1 MTIVKGYGFM
11 IQETLKQQS
20 KLGILTAMYEKFQSA
35 GDTGNAGK
43 MKQLIMKVNDE
54 EFIIAFCGHFSAG
67 KSSMINFLLGD
78 QVLPSSPIPTSANT
92 VKVQKG
98 EDYAKVFYHQ
108 QPPVLFP
115 APYDFKEVKKF
126 AKDGDSVSAITISSN
141 HFSLP
146 DSCAIMDTPG
156 IDSTDDAHRVSTESA
171 LHLAD
176 VVFYVMDYNHVQSEV
191 NFLFTKE
198 LLEAEKPTYLIINMI
213 DKHDEAELS
222 FQDFKLSVSEA
233 FANWNVY
240 PDGIFYTSVRD
251 LNNSE
256 NEIEV
261 VRQFIYEMAG
271 KGQNDGKD
279 AIMQSAKALVE
290 RHLIWLKDQYEE
302 AHADDFEV
310 LSELPHEE
318 RIHLTNQVDS
328 LIKEKNSLTGRIEDI
343 KVQYA
348 EALETILK
356 SAYIMPAATRDLG
369 KSFLESAQPDFKM
382 GLLFAKKKTEAER
395 GERIKAFLT
404 DLQEKVK
411 TQLEWHLK
419 ELAAKTLNKAEIHD
433 STLESKAQALQ
444 IEVTEAYIK
453 NSLKPQVDIT
463 GEYVL
468 NYTNDLAAAIKKKA
482 RDVSEGFLNGMVAV
496 MEGIVE
502 QQSISIDKE
511 LEGFSEL
518 AEALKVTAAMNAE
531 IEYQTERLEAITNQS
546 ESLVDERDIDTLLT
560 QWEEE
565 EKNITVKIMKTDKG
579 SNSKHVNEQ
588 PEQDHDKENKAVP
601 SVAVSSSSAFDLRG
615 KEKLM
620 ETAAGL
626 HQAAKLIQP
635 LKGFQS
641 LYKELTDKANRLEQQ
656 TFTVALFGAFSAGK
670 SSFANA
676 LMGESVLPVS
686 PNPTTAAINK
696 IMASDAEHPHGTATV
711 KLKTEAMLLEDVSL
725 ALAAFDKSAKTLDE
739 ALQLAGQIIAK
750 AGEVDKGKTHLS
762 FLRAFHQGLS
772 EHQNDL
778 GNVVTVDLEGF
789 KRFAA
794 EESKSCLVD
803 LIELRYDCEMT
814 KQGMVLVDT
823 PGADSINARH
833 TGAAFEYIKNSDA
846 ILFVTYYNH
855 PFSRA
860 DREFLIQLGR
870 VKDSF
875 AMDKMFF
882 IVNAVDLAQTTD
894 ELDEVKDY
902 VTDQLNGF
910 GIRFPKLFPLTS
922 KGALMEKQMPGSFKH
937 SFLPN
942 SGISEFQDQFDSF
955 IENDLTGLA
964 IESAQAAVKRTEEL
978 LRDVITASRQD
989 EKAKRKALE
998 SLSHE
1003 AQSIS
1008 ELLSVIKGD
1017 AEKQRLKKEIDE
1029 LTFYSKQRVFFRFN
1043 DFFKE
1048 SFNPAVLKDDGGDL
1062 KIVLKQA
1069 MKNLLDALGFD
1080 LAQEMRATAL
1090 RTEMFVNKLLN
1101 EKQGSLLQQIQ
1112 KVRKNLS
1119 LQPYEPNER
1128 ESLEFTGA
1136 FVQMDTGEFKKE
1148 LALFKNPKSFFE
1160 KNEKSKMSEGL
1171 QKRLDEPAL
1180 MYVKGQGERI
1190 FEMYNEVLDQELL
1203 SIQKE
1208 FKREISDIFAGLRAA
1223 LEETVDLPYYE
1234 NAVAELA
1241 KMHSK

>member
-1 MTIVKGYGFM
+1 M

-20 KLGILTAMYEKFQSA
+20 QLGILTAMYEKFQSA
-35 GDTGNAGK
+35 GDTGNADK
-43 MKQLIMKVNDE
+43 LKQLIMKVNNE

-67 KSSMINFLLGD
+67 KSSMINFFLGD

-98 EDYAKVFYHQ
+98 EDYAKVFYHH

-141 HFSLP
+141 DFSLP

-213 DKHDEAELS
+213 DKHDENELS

-261 VRQFIYEMAG
+261 VKQFIYEMAG
-271 KGQNDGKD
+271 KGLNDGKD
-279 AIMQSAKALVE
+279 AIMQSANALVE
-290 RHLIWLKDQYEE
+290 RHLNWLKEQYEE
-302 AHADDFEV
+302 DHADDFEV

-318 RIHLTNQVDS
+318 RVHLTNQVDS
-328 LIKEKNSLTGRIEDI
+328 LLKEKKSLTGRIEDI

-348 EALETILK
+348 DALETILK
-356 SAYIMPAATRDLG
+356 GAYIMPAATRDLG

-382 GLLFAKKKTEAER
+382 GLLFAKKKTDAER
-395 GERIKAFLT
+395 EARIKAFLN

-419 ELAAKTLNKAEIHD
+419 ELAVKMLNQAEIHD
-433 STLESKAQALQ
+433 STLEGKAQALQ
-444 IEVTEAYIK
+444 IEVTESYIK
-453 NSLKPQVDIT
+453 NSLRPQVDIT

-468 NYTNDLAAAIKKKA
+468 NYTNDLASAIKKKA
-482 RDVSEGFLNGMVAV
+482 RDVSEGFLNEMVTV

-511 LEGFSEL
+511 LEGYSEF

-531 IEYQTERLEAITNQS
+531 IVYQTERLEAIANQT
-546 ESLVDERDIDTLLT
+546 ESLVDERDIDMLLT
-560 QWEEE
+560 QWNEE
-565 EKNITVKIMKTDKG
+565 EKNITVEIMKTDKG
-579 SNSKHVNEQ
+579 SNSRYVNEQ
-588 PEQDHDKENKAVP
+588 PESNHDKENKEAVP
-601 SVAVSSSSAFDLRG
+601 SVTVSSSDAADLRG

-620 ETAAGL
+620 ETAASL
-626 HQAAKLIQP
+626 QQAAKLIQP
-635 LKGFQS
+635 LRGFQS
-641 LYKELTDKANRLEQQ
+641 LYKELKEKANRLEQQ

-696 IMASDAEHPHGTATV
+696 IMSSDAEHPHGTATV

-762 FLRAFHQGLS
+762 FLRAFHQGLP
-772 EHQNDL
+772 EYQNDL

-894 ELDEVKDY
+894 ELDEVMDY

-922 KGALMEKQMPGSFKH
+922 KGALMEKQTPGSFKH

-942 SGISEFQDQFDSF
+942 SGISEFQGQFDSF

-989 EKAKRKALE
+989 EKAKRNALE
-998 SLSHE
+998 TLSKE

-1017 AEKQRLKKEIDE
+1017 AERQRLKKEVDE

-1062 KIVLKQA
+1062 KIALKQS

-1101 EKQGSLLQQIQ
+1101 EKQSSLLLQMQ
-1112 KVRKNLS
+1112 KVRRTLS

-1128 ESLEFTGA
+1128 ESIEFTGA
-1136 FVQMDTGEFKKE
+1136 FAQLDTGEFKKE

-1160 KNEKSKMSEGL
+1160 KNEKAKMSEGL

-1180 MYVKGQGERI
+1180 IYVKEQGERI

-1203 SIQKE
+1203 AIQKE
-1208 FKREISDIFAGLRAA
+1208 FKTEISDIFAGLRAA

>member
-1 MTIVKGYGFM
+1 M
-11 IQETLKQQS
+11 IQETVKQQS

-35 GDTGNAGK
+35 GDTGNADK
-43 MKQLIMKVNDE
+43 LKQLIMKVNNE

-67 KSSMINFLLGD
+67 KSSMINFLLDD

-98 EDYAKVFYHQ
+98 EDYAKVFYHN

-126 AKDGDSVSAITISSN
+126 AKDGDSVSAITISSK

-213 DKHDEAELS
+213 DKHDERELG

-240 PDGIFYTSVRD
+240 PDGIFYTSVRE
-251 LNNSE
+251 LNNKD
-256 NEIEV
+256 NEIEE
-261 VRQFIYEMAG
+261 VRKFIYEMADR
-271 KGQNDGKD
+271 GQNDGKD
-279 AIMQSAKALVE
+279 AIMQSAKALVD
-290 RHLIWLKDQYEE
+290 RHLAWLKEQYEE
-302 AHADDFEV
+302 EHANQIEV
-310 LSELPHEE
+310 LSELPFEE
-318 RIHLTNQVDS
+318 RKHLTHQVDS
-328 LIKEKNSLTGRIEDI
+328 LMKEKNTLDGRTEAI
-343 KVQYA
+343 KAQYSD
-348 EALETILK
+348 ALETILK
-356 SAYIMPAATRDLG
+356 SAYIMPASTRDLG

-395 GERIKAFLT
+395 EERIRAFLA

-419 ELAAKTLNKAEIHD
+419 ELAVKTLTKAEVHD
-433 STLESKAQALQ
+433 SALESKAQTLQ

-453 NSLKPQVDIT
+453 GSLKPQVDIT

-468 NYTNDLAAAIKKKA
+468 NYTNDLASAIKKKA
-482 RDVSEGFLNGMVAV
+482 RDVSESFLNQIAAV

-502 QQSISIDKE
+502 EQSQSIDKE
-511 LEGFSEL
+511 LEGFAEF
-518 AEALKVTAAMNAE
+518 AEALKATAVINAE
-531 IEYQTERLEAITNQS
+531 IAAQS
-546 ESLVDERDIDTLLT
+546 ESLKAIANQTATLATEHDIDNLLS
-560 QWEEE
+560 QWNEE
-565 EKNITVKIMKTDKG
+565 EKNITVKIMKTAEA
-579 SNSKHVNEQ
+579 NQ
-588 PEQDHDKENKAVP
+588 PEHVKVPAVAEQTVQDAEPSTAVP
-601 SVAVSSSSAFDLRG
+601 IQGATDLRG

-620 ETAAGL
+620 ETATSL
-626 HQAAKLIQP
+626 QQAAQLIQP
-635 LKGFQS
+635 LRGFQS
-641 LYKELTDKANRLEQQ
+641 LYKELTDKAVRLEKQ

-696 IMASDAEHPHGTATV
+696 IMASDADHPHGTATV

-739 ALQLAGQIIAK
+739 ALQLAGQIIAD

-762 FLRAFHQGLS
+762 FLRAFHQGMP
-772 EHQNDL
+772 EHKDDL

-882 IVNAVDLAQTTD
+882 IVNAVDLAQTSV
-894 ELDEVKDY
+894 ELDEVMDY
-902 VTDQLNGF
+902 VKNQLNGF

-922 KGALMEKQMPGSFKH
+922 KGALSEKQTPGSFKH

-942 SGISEFQDQFDSF
+942 SGISEFQKQFDSF

-978 LRDVITASRQD
+978 LRDVIAASKQD
-989 EKAKRKALE
+989 EKTKRKALE
-998 SLSHE
+998 TISSE
-1003 AQSIS
+1003 AQAIS
-1008 ELLSVIKGD
+1008 DILSVMKGD

-1048 SFNPAVLKDDGGDL
+1048 SFNPSVLKDDGGDL
-1062 KIVLKQA
+1062 KRVLKQSLS
-1069 MKNLLDALGFD
+1069 NLLNALGFD

-1090 RTEMFVNKLLN
+1090 RSEMFVNKLLN
-1101 EKQGSLLQQIQ
+1101 EKQNGLVQQMQ
-1112 KVRKNLS
+1112 KVRKTLS
-1119 LQPYEPNER
+1119 VQPYEPNER
-1128 ESLEFTGA
+1128 ESPEFTGA
-1136 FVQMDTGEFKKE
+1136 FVQLDTAEFKKE

-1160 KNEKSKMSEGL
+1160 KNEKVKMSEGL

-1180 MYVKGQGERI
+1180 TYVKEQGERI
-1190 FEMYNEVLDQELL
+1190 FAMYDQVLDQELL
-1203 SIQKE
+1203 AIQNE
-1208 FKREISDIFAGLRAA
+1208 FKKEVADIFAGLRAA
-1223 LEETVDLPYYE
+1223 LEEKVDLPYYE
-1234 NAVAELA
+1234 NAVTQLA

>member
-1 MTIVKGYGFM
+1 M

-35 GDTGNAGK
+35 GDTGNADK
-43 MKQLIMKVNDE
+43 LKQLIMKVNKE

-67 KSSMINFLLGD
+67 KSSMINFFLGD

-98 EDYAKVFYHQ
+98 EDYAKVYYHH

-141 HFSLP
+141 DFSLP

-213 DKHDEAELS
+213 DKHDENELS

-261 VRQFIYEMAG
+261 VKQFIYEMAG
-271 KGQNDGKD
+271 KGLNDGKD
-279 AIMQSAKALVE
+279 AIMQSANALVE
-290 RHLIWLKDQYEE
+290 RHLNWLKEQYEE
-302 AHADDFEV
+302 EHADDFEV

-318 RIHLTNQVDS
+318 RVHLTNQVDS
-328 LIKEKNSLTGRIEDI
+328 LLKEKKSLTGRIEDI

-348 EALETILK
+348 DALETILK
-356 SAYIMPAATRDLG
+356 GAYIMPAATRDLG

-382 GLLFAKKKTEAER
+382 GLLFAKKKTDAER
-395 GERIKAFLT
+395 EARIKAFLS

-411 TQLEWHLK
+411 TQLEWHIK
-419 ELAAKTLNKAEIHD
+419 ELAVKMLNQAEIHD
-433 STLESKAQALQ
+433 STLEGKAQALQ
-444 IEVTEAYIK
+444 IEVTESYIK
-453 NSLKPQVDIT
+453 NSLRPQVDIT

-468 NYTNDLAAAIKKKA
+468 NYTNDLASAIKKKA
-482 RDVSEGFLNGMVAV
+482 RDVSEGFLNEMVTV

-511 LEGFSEL
+511 LEGYSEF

-531 IEYQTERLEAITNQS
+531 IVYQTERLEAIAHQT
-546 ESLVDERDIDTLLT
+546 ESLADERDIDMLLT
-560 QWEEE
+560 QWNEE
-565 EKNITVKIMKTDKG
+565 EKNITVKIMKTEKG
-579 SNSKHVNEQ
+579 SNSRSVNEQ
-588 PEQDHDKENKAVP
+588 PESDYDKENKEAVP
-601 SVAVSSSSAFDLRG
+601 SVTVSSSDAADLRG

-620 ETAAGL
+620 ETAASL
-626 HQAAKLIQP
+626 QQAAKLIQP
-635 LKGFQS
+635 LRGFQS
-641 LYKELTDKANRLEQQ
+641 LYKELKEKANRLEQQ

-696 IMASDAEHPHGTATV
+696 IMSSDAEHPHGTATV
-711 KLKTEAMLLEDVSL
+711 KLKTEAMLFEDVSL

-762 FLRAFHQGLS
+762 FLRAFHQGLP
-772 EHQNDL
+772 EYQNDL

-894 ELDEVKDY
+894 ELDEVMDY

-922 KGALMEKQMPGSFKH
+922 KGALMEKQTPGSFKH

-942 SGISEFQDQFDSF
+942 SGISEFQGQFDSF

-989 EKAKRKALE
+989 EKAKRNALE
-998 SLSHE
+998 TLSQE
-1003 AQSIS
+1003 SQSIS

-1017 AEKQRLKKEIDE
+1017 AERQRLKKEVDE

-1062 KIVLKQA
+1062 KIVLKQS

-1101 EKQGSLLQQIQ
+1101 EKQSSLLQQMQ
-1112 KVRKNLS
+1112 KVRRTLS

-1128 ESLEFTGA
+1128 ESIEFTGA
-1136 FVQMDTGEFKKE
+1136 FAQLDTGEFKKE
-1148 LALFKNPKSFFE
+1148 LSLFKNPKSFFE
-1160 KNEKSKMSEGL
+1160 KNEKAKMSEGL
-1171 QKRLDEPAL
+1171 QKSLDEPAL
-1180 MYVKGQGERI
+1180 IYVKEQGERI
-1190 FEMYNEVLDQELL
+1190 FEMYTEVLDQELL
-1203 SIQKE
+1203 AIQKE
-1208 FKREISDIFAGLRAA
+1208 FKTEISDIFAGLRAA

>member
-1 MTIVKGYGFM
+1 M

-35 GDTGNAGK
+35 GDTGNADK
-43 MKQLIMKVNDE
+43 MKQLIMKVNNE

-98 EDYAKVFYHQ
+98 EDYAKVFYHH

-141 HFSLP
+141 DFSLP

-213 DKHDEAELS
+213 DKHDENELG

-251 LNNSE
+251 LNNTE

-261 VRQFIYEMAG
+261 VKQFIYEMAG
-271 KGQNDGKD
+271 KGLNDGKD
-279 AIMQSAKALVE
+279 AIMQSANALVE
-290 RHLIWLKDQYEE
+290 RHLNWLKEQYEE
-302 AHADDFEV
+302 EHADDFEV

-328 LIKEKNSLTGRIEDI
+328 LLKEKKSLTGRIEEI

-348 EALETILK
+348 DALETILK
-356 SAYIMPAATRDLG
+356 GAYIMPAATRDLG

-382 GLLFAKKKTEAER
+382 GLLFAKKKTDAER
-395 GERIKAFLT
+395 EARIKAFLS

-419 ELAAKTLNKAEIHD
+419 ELAVKTLNQAEIHD

-444 IEVTEAYIK
+444 IEVTESYIK

-468 NYTNDLAAAIKKKA
+468 NYTNDLASAIKKKA
-482 RDVSEGFLNGMVAV
+482 RDVSEGFLSDMVTI

-502 QQSISIDKE
+502 QQSMSIDKE
-511 LEGFSEL
+511 LEGFSEF

-531 IEYQTERLEAITNQS
+531 IEYQTERLEAIAHQT
-546 ESLVDERDIDTLLT
+546 ESLVDEREIDMLLT
-560 QWEEE
+560 EWNEE
-565 EKNITVKIMKTDKG
+565 EKNITVKIMTTDKV
-579 SNSKHVNEQ
+579 SNSRSVNEQ
-588 PEQDHDKENKAVP
+588 SVRDHVKELKEAVP
-601 SVAVSSSSAFDLRG
+601 SVTVSSSDAFDLRG

-620 ETAAGL
+620 ETAASL
-626 HQAAKLIQP
+626 KQAAELIQP
-635 LKGFQS
+635 LRGFQS
-641 LYKELTDKANRLEQQ
+641 LYKELKEKANRLEQQ

-696 IMASDAEHPHGTATV
+696 IMSSDAEHPHGTATV

-762 FLRAFHQGLS
+762 FLRAFHQGLP
-772 EHQNDL
+772 EYQNDL

-894 ELDEVKDY
+894 ELDEVMDY

-922 KGALMEKQMPGSFKH
+922 KGALMEKQTPGSFKH

-942 SGISEFQDQFDSF
+942 SGIMEFQGQFDSF

-998 SLSHE
+998 TLSHE
-1003 AQSIS
+1003 SQAIS

-1062 KIVLKQA
+1062 KIVLKQS

-1101 EKQGSLLQQIQ
+1101 EKQGSLLQQMQ
-1112 KVRKNLS
+1112 KIRRTLS

-1128 ESLEFTGA
+1128 ESLEFTGS
-1136 FVQMDTGEFKKE
+1136 FSQLDTGEFKKE

-1160 KNEKSKMSEGL
+1160 KNEKAKMSEGL

-1180 MYVKGQGERI
+1180 KYAKEQGERI
-1190 FEMYNEVLDQELL
+1190 YEMYNEVLDQELL
-1203 SIQKE
+1203 AIQKE
-1208 FKREISDIFAGLRAA
+1208 FKTEVSDIFAGLRAA

>member
-1 MTIVKGYGFM
+1 M

-35 GDTGNAGK
+35 GDTGNADK
-43 MKQLIMKVNDE
+43 LKQLIMKVNKE

-67 KSSMINFLLGD
+67 KSSMINFLLDD

-98 EDYAKVFYHQ
+98 EDYAKVFYHN

-213 DKHDEAELS
+213 DKHDENELS

-261 VRQFIYEMAG
+261 VRRFIYEMAG

-279 AIMQSAKALVE
+279 AIMQSANALVE
-290 RHLIWLKDQYEE
+290 RHLSWLKEQFEE
-302 AHADDFEV
+302 EHADDFEV
-310 LSELPHEE
+310 LAELPHEE

-328 LIKEKNSLTGRIEDI
+328 LLKEKKSLTGRIEGI
-343 KVQYA
+343 KFQYA
-348 EALETILK
+348 DALETILK
-356 SAYIMPAATRDLG
+356 SAYIMPASTRDLG
-369 KSFLESAQPDFKM
+369 ESFLESAQPDFKM

-395 GERIKAFLT
+395 EIRIKTFLS

-419 ELAAKTLNKAEIHD
+419 ELAVKTLNQAEIHD
-433 STLESKAQALQ
+433 SALESKAQSLQ
-444 IEVTEAYIK
+444 IEVTEDYIK

-468 NYTNDLAAAIKKKA
+468 NYTNDLASAIKKKA
-482 RDVSEGFLNGMVAV
+482 RDISEELLNNVVAV

-502 QQSISIDKE
+502 QQSISIEKE
-511 LEGFSEL
+511 LEGFSEF
-518 AEALKVTAAMNAE
+518 AEALKVTAAMNTE
-531 IEYQTERLEAITNQS
+531 IEFQTERFEAIANQT
-546 ESLVDERDIDTLLT
+546 ESLVDERDIDMLLT
-560 QWEEE
+560 QWNEE
-565 EKNITVKIMKTDKG
+565 EKNITVKIMNTDEG
-579 SNSKHVNEQ
+579 STPMPFKVQ
-588 PEQDHDKENKAVP
+588 PETDQDKENKEAVP
-601 SVAVSSSSAFDLRG
+601 SVTVTSSDAPDLRG

-620 ETAAGL
+620 ETSTSL
-626 HQAAKLIQP
+626 QQAANLIQP
-635 LKGFQS
+635 LRGFQS
-641 LYKELTDKANRLEQQ
+641 LYKELTDKAKRLEQQ

-696 IMASDAEHPHGTATV
+696 IMSSDAEHPHGTATV
-711 KLKTEAMLLEDVSL
+711 KLKTEVMLLEDVSL

-739 ALQLAGQIIAK
+739 AHHLAGQIIEK

-762 FLRAFHQGLS
+762 FLRAFHQGMPQ
-772 EHQNDL
+772 HKNDL

-894 ELDEVKDY
+894 ELDEVMDY

-922 KGALMEKQMPGSFKH
+922 KGALLEKQTPGSFKH

-942 SGISEFQDQFDSF
+942 SGISKFQNQFDSF

-964 IESAQAAVKRTEEL
+964 IESAKAAVKRTEEL
-978 LRDVITASRQD
+978 LSDVITASKQD

-998 SLSHE
+998 SLSGE
-1003 AQSIS
+1003 AQAIT

-1069 MKNLLDALGFD
+1069 LKNLLEALGFD

-1101 EKQGSLLQQIQ
+1101 EKQSGLLLQMQ
-1112 KVRKNLS
+1112 KVRKTLS
-1119 LQPYEPNER
+1119 LQPYEPNDR

-1136 FVQMDTGEFKKE
+1136 FDQLDTGEFKKE
-1148 LALFKNPKSFFE
+1148 LSLFKNPKSFFE
-1160 KNEKSKMSEGL
+1160 KNEKVKMSEGL
-1171 QKRLDEPAL
+1171 QQRLDEPAL
-1180 MYVKGQGERI
+1180 VFVKEQGERI
-1190 FEMYNEVLDQELL
+1190 FDMYKDVLDQELL
-1203 SIQKE
+1203 AIQEEYKT
-1208 FKREISDIFAGLRAA
+1208 EIADIFAGLRAA
-1223 LEETVDLPYYE
+1223 LEEKVDIPYYE
-1234 NAVAELA
+1234 KAVAELA
-1241 KMHSK
+1241 KMQSK

>member
-1 MTIVKGYGFM
+1 M

-35 GDTGNAGK
+35 GDTGNADK
-43 MKQLIMKVNDE
+43 LKQLIMKVNKE

-67 KSSMINFLLGD
+67 KSSMINFFLGD

-98 EDYAKVFYHQ
+98 EDYAKVFYHH

-141 HFSLP
+141 DFSLP

-213 DKHDEAELS
+213 DKHDENELS

-261 VRQFIYEMAG
+261 VKQFIYDMAG
-271 KGQNDGKD
+271 KGLNDGKD
-279 AIMQSAKALVE
+279 AIMQSANALVE
-290 RHLIWLKDQYEE
+290 RHLNWLKEQYEE
-302 AHADDFEV
+302 EHADDFEV

-318 RIHLTNQVDS
+318 RVHLTNQVDS
-328 LIKEKNSLTGRIEDI
+328 LLKEKKSLTGRIEDI

-348 EALETILK
+348 DALETILK
-356 SAYIMPAATRDLG
+356 GAYIMPAATRDLG

-382 GLLFAKKKTEAER
+382 GLLFAKKKTDAER
-395 GERIKAFLT
+395 DARINAFLS

-411 TQLEWHLK
+411 TQLEWHIK
-419 ELAAKTLNKAEIHD
+419 ELAVKMLNQAEIHD
-433 STLESKAQALQ
+433 STLEGKAQAIQ
-444 IEVTEAYIK
+444 IEVTESYIK
-453 NSLKPQVDIT
+453 NSLRPQVDIT

-468 NYTNDLAAAIKKKA
+468 NYTNDLASAIKKKA
-482 RDVSEGFLNGMVAV
+482 RDVSEGFLNEMVTV

-511 LEGFSEL
+511 LEGYSEF

-531 IEYQTERLEAITNQS
+531 IVYQTERLEAIAHQT
-546 ESLVDERDIDTLLT
+546 ESLVDERDIDMLLT
-560 QWEEE
+560 QWNEE

-579 SNSKHVNEQ
+579 SNSRSVNEQ
-588 PEQDHDKENKAVP
+588 PESDYDKENKEALP
-601 SVAVSSSSAFDLRG
+601 SVTVSSSDAADLRG

-620 ETAAGL
+620 ETAASL
-626 HQAAKLIQP
+626 QQAAKLIQP
-635 LKGFQS
+635 LRGFQS
-641 LYKELTDKANRLEQQ
+641 LYKELKEKANRLEQQ

-696 IMASDAEHPHGTATV
+696 IMSSDAEHPHGTATV

-762 FLRAFHQGLS
+762 FLRAFHQGLP
-772 EHQNDL
+772 EYQNDL

-894 ELDEVKDY
+894 ELHEVMDY

-922 KGALMEKQMPGSFKH
+922 KGALMEKQTPGSFKH

-942 SGISEFQDQFDSF
+942 SGISEFQGQFDSF

-989 EKAKRKALE
+989 EKAKRNALE
-998 SLSHE
+998 TLSKE

-1017 AEKQRLKKEIDE
+1017 AERQRLKKEVDE

-1062 KIVLKQA
+1062 KIVLKQS

-1101 EKQGSLLQQIQ
+1101 EKQSSLLQQMQ
-1112 KVRKNLS
+1112 KVRRTLS

-1128 ESLEFTGA
+1128 ESIEFTGA
-1136 FVQMDTGEFKKE
+1136 FAQLDTGEFKKE

-1160 KNEKSKMSEGL
+1160 KNEKAKMSEGL

-1180 MYVKGQGERI
+1180 IYVKEQGERI
-1190 FEMYNEVLDQELL
+1190 FEMYTEVLDQELL
-1203 SIQKE
+1203 AIQKE
-1208 FKREISDIFAGLRAA
+1208 FKTEISDIFAGLRAA

>member
-1 MTIVKGYGFM
+1 M
-11 IQETLKQQS
+11 IQETVKQRS
-20 KLGILTAMYEKFQSA
+20 KLGILTAMYDKFQSA
-35 GDTGNAGK
+35 GDTGNADK
-43 MKQLIMKVNDE
+43 LKQLIMKVNDE

-98 EDYAKVFYHQ
+98 EDYAKVFYHH

-141 HFSLP
+141 HFSMP
-146 DSCAIMDTPG
+146 ESCAIMDTPG

-213 DKHDEAELS
+213 DKHDENELS
-222 FQDFKLSVSEA
+222 FQDFKLSVTEA

-290 RHLIWLKDQYEE
+290 RHLIWLKEQYEE
-302 AHADDFEV
+302 EHAEDLEV
-310 LSELPHEE
+310 LSDLPHEE

-328 LIKEKNSLTGRIEDI
+328 LLKEKKSLTGRIEDI

-395 GERIKAFLT
+395 EERIKAFLA

-419 ELAAKTLNKAEIHD
+419 ELAVKTLNEAEIHD
-433 STLESKAQALQ
+433 STFESKAQGLH

-468 NYTNDLAAAIKKKA
+468 NYTNDLASAIKKKA
-482 RDVSEGFLNGMVAV
+482 REISEGFLNGMVAV

-511 LEGFSEL
+511 LEGFSEF

-531 IEYQTERLEAITNQS
+531 IKYQTERLEAIANQTETS
-546 ESLVDERDIDTLLT
+546 VDERDIDTLLT
-560 QWEEE
+560 QWNEE
-565 EKNITVKIMKTDKG
+565 EKNITVKIMRIDNG
-579 SNSKHVNEQ
+579 SNSMHVDEQ
-588 PEQDHDKENKAVP
+588 PETDHDIESKEAVP
-601 SVAVSSSSAFDLRG
+601 SVAVSSSDAADLRG

-620 ETAAGL
+620 ETATSL

-635 LKGFQS
+635 LRGFQS

-696 IMASDAEHPHGTATV
+696 IMSSDAEHPHGTATV

-739 ALQLAGQIIAK
+739 ALHIAGQIIAK

-762 FLRAFHQGLS
+762 FLRAFHQGMPQ
-772 EHQNDL
+772 HQDDL

-855 PFSRA
+855 PFSLA

-882 IVNAVDLAQTTD
+882 IVNAVDLAQTSD
-894 ELDEVKDY
+894 ELDEVMDY

-922 KGALMEKQMPGSFKH
+922 KGALMEKQTPGSFMH
-937 SFLPN
+937 SFLRN
-942 SGISEFQDQFDSF
+942 SGISEFQDQFDAF

-964 IESAQAAVKRTEEL
+964 IESAKAAVKRTEEL
-978 LRDVITASRQD
+978 LRDVIAASMQD
-989 EKAKRKALE
+989 EKAKRKALD

-1101 EKQGSLLQQIQ
+1101 EKQTSLLQQIQ
-1112 KVRKNLS
+1112 KVRKTLS

-1136 FVQMDTGEFKKE
+1136 FVQLETGEFKKE

-1160 KNEKSKMSEGL
+1160 KNEKLKMSEGL
-1171 QKRLDEPAL
+1171 QKRLDDPAL

-1203 SIQKE
+1203 AIQKE
-1208 FKREISDIFAGLRAA
+1208 FKTEISEIFAGLRAA
-1223 LEETVDLPYYE
+1223 MEETVDLPYYE

>member
-1 MTIVKGYGFM
+1 M

-35 GDTGNAGK
+35 GDTGNADK
-43 MKQLIMKVNDE
+43 MKQLIMKVNNE

-98 EDYAKVFYHQ
+98 EDYAKVFYHH

-141 HFSLP
+141 DFSLP

-213 DKHDEAELS
+213 DKHDENELG

-251 LNNSE
+251 LNNTE

-261 VRQFIYEMAG
+261 VKQFIYEMAG
-271 KGQNDGKD
+271 KGLNDGKD
-279 AIMQSAKALVE
+279 AIMQSANALVE
-290 RHLIWLKDQYEE
+290 RHLNWLKEQYEE
-302 AHADDFEV
+302 EHADDFEV

-328 LIKEKNSLTGRIEDI
+328 LLKEKKSLTGRIEEI

-348 EALETILK
+348 DALETILK
-356 SAYIMPAATRDLG
+356 GAYIMPAATRDLG

-382 GLLFAKKKTEAER
+382 GLLFAKKKTDAER
-395 GERIKAFLT
+395 EARIKAFLS

-419 ELAAKTLNKAEIHD
+419 ELAVKTLNQVEIHD

-444 IEVTEAYIK
+444 IEVTESYLK

-468 NYTNDLAAAIKKKA
+468 NYTNDLASAIKKKA
-482 RDVSEGFLNGMVAV
+482 RDVSEGFLSDMVTI

-502 QQSISIDKE
+502 QQSMSIDKE
-511 LEGFSEL
+511 LEGFSEF

-531 IEYQTERLEAITNQS
+531 IEYQTERLEAIAHQT
-546 ESLVDERDIDTLLT
+546 ESLVDEREIDMLLT
-560 QWEEE
+560 EWNEE
-565 EKNITVKIMKTDKG
+565 EKNITVKIMTTDKV
-579 SNSKHVNEQ
+579 SNSRSVNEQ
-588 PEQDHDKENKAVP
+588 SVRDHVKELKEAVP
-601 SVAVSSSSAFDLRG
+601 SVTVSSSDAFDLRG

-620 ETAAGL
+620 ETAASL
-626 HQAAKLIQP
+626 KQAAELIQP
-635 LKGFQS
+635 LRGFQS
-641 LYKELTDKANRLEQQ
+641 LYKELKEKANRLEQQ

-696 IMASDAEHPHGTATV
+696 IMSSDAEHPHGTATV

-762 FLRAFHQGLS
+762 FLRAFHQGLP
-772 EHQNDL
+772 EYQNDL

-894 ELDEVKDY
+894 ELDEVMDY

-922 KGALMEKQMPGSFKH
+922 KGALMEKQTPGSFKH

-942 SGISEFQDQFDSF
+942 SGIMEFQGQFDSF

-998 SLSHE
+998 TLSHE
-1003 AQSIS
+1003 SQAIS

-1062 KIVLKQA
+1062 KIVLKQS

-1101 EKQGSLLQQIQ
+1101 EKQGSLLQQMQ
-1112 KVRKNLS
+1112 KIRRTLS

-1136 FVQMDTGEFKKE
+1136 FSQLDTGEFKKE

-1160 KNEKSKMSEGL
+1160 KNEKAKMSEGL

-1180 MYVKGQGERI
+1180 IYAKEQGERI
-1190 FEMYNEVLDQELL
+1190 YEMYNEVLDQELL
-1203 SIQKE
+1203 AIQKE
-1208 FKREISDIFAGLRAA
+1208 FKTEVSDIFAGLRAA

>member
-1 MTIVKGYGFM
+1 M

-35 GDTGNAGK
+35 GDTSNADK
-43 MKQLIMKVNDE
+43 LKQLIMKVKNE

-67 KSSMINFLLGD
+67 KSSMINFFLDD

-98 EDYAKVFYHQ
+98 EDYAKVFYHHQ
-108 QPPVLFP
+108 APVVFP

-141 HFSLP
+141 QFSLP
-146 DSCAIMDTPG
+146 ESCAIMDTPG

-213 DKHDEAELS
+213 DKHDENELS

-256 NEIEV
+256 NEIET
-261 VRQFIYEMAG
+261 VRQFIYEMAE

-279 AIMQSAKALVE
+279 AIMQSAKALIE
-290 RHLIWLKDQYEE
+290 RHLIWLKEQYEE
-302 AHADDFEV
+302 DHASEFEV
-310 LSELPHEE
+310 LSELPYEE
-318 RIHLTNQVDS
+318 RIDLTNKVDS
-328 LIKEKNSLTGRIEDI
+328 LIKGKKSLTERLENV
-343 KVQYA
+343 KVQFA
-348 EALETILK
+348 KDLETILK

-395 GERIKAFLT
+395 EERLNVFLA

-419 ELAAKTLNKAEIHD
+419 ELAVKTLTEAEVHD
-433 STLESKAQALQ
+433 PTLESKAQALH

-453 NSLKPQVDIT
+453 NSLKPQVNIT

-468 NYTNDLAAAIKKKA
+468 NYTNDLASAIKKKA
-482 RDVSEGFLNGMVAV
+482 RDEAEEFLHSMIAV
-496 MEGIVE
+496 MQGIVE
-502 QQSISIDKE
+502 QQTISIDNE
-511 LEGFSEL
+511 LEGFAEF

-531 IEYQTERLEAITNQS
+531 IESQTEQLEGIANQTV
-546 ESLVDERDIDTLLT
+546 SLMDERYVETLLT
-560 QWEEE
+560 EWDEE
-565 EKNITVKIMKTDKG
+565 EKNITVKIMNTNDDNRPKQANELHAADLEIETKVTESTVG
-579 SNSKHVNEQ
+579 VPLSNTI
-588 PEQDHDKENKAVP
+588 
-601 SVAVSSSSAFDLRG
+601 DLRG

-620 ETAAGL
+620 ETASNL
-626 HQAAKLIQP
+626 QQAAKLIQP

-641 LYKELTDKANRLEQQ
+641 LYKELTDKANRLEKQ

-696 IMASDAEHPHGTATV
+696 IMSSDAEHPHGTATV
-711 KLKTEAMLLEDVSL
+711 KLKTEAMLLEDVTL
-725 ALAAFDKSAKTLDE
+725 ALVAFGKTAKSLDE
-739 ALQLAGQIIAK
+739 AHHLAGQIIET

-762 FLRAFHQGLS
+762 FLRAFYQGLPPHKS
-772 EHQNDL
+772 DL
-778 GNVVTVDLEGF
+778 GKVITVDLEGF

-894 ELDEVKDY
+894 ELDEVMDY
-902 VTDQLNGF
+902 VKDQLNGF

-922 KGALMEKQMPGSFKH
+922 KGALIEKQIPGSFMH

-942 SGISEFQDQFDSF
+942 SGISEFQLQFDSF

-978 LRDVITASRQD
+978 LRDVITASKQD
-989 EKAKRKALE
+989 EKAKQKALE
-998 SLSHE
+998 TLALE

-1008 ELLSVIKGD
+1008 GLLEVIKGE

-1048 SFNPAVLKDDGGDL
+1048 SFNPAVIKDDGQDL
-1062 KIVLKQA
+1062 KLVLKQA
-1069 MKNLLDALGFD
+1069 LKNLLEALGFD

-1101 EKQGSLLQQIQ
+1101 EKQVGLLQQIQ
-1112 KVRKNLS
+1112 KVRKTLS

-1128 ESLEFTGA
+1128 DSLEFSGA
-1136 FVQMDTGEFKKE
+1136 FVQLDTSEFKKE
-1148 LALFKNPKSFFE
+1148 LALFKNPKAFFE
-1160 KNEKSKMSEGL
+1160 KNEKVKMSEGL
-1171 QKRLDEPAL
+1171 QQRLDEPAL
-1180 MYVKGQGERI
+1180 IYVKEQGGRI
-1190 FEMYNEVLDQELL
+1190 FEMYTEILDQELL

-1208 FKREISDIFAGLRAA
+1208 YKTEISDIFAGLRAA
-1223 LEETVDLPYYE
+1223 LEEKVDLPYYE
-1234 NAVAELA
+1234 KAVIELE
-1241 KMHSK
+1241 KMHL

>member
-1 MTIVKGYGFM
+1 M

-20 KLGILTAMYEKFQSA
+20 KLGILTAIYEKFQSA
-35 GDTGNAGK
+35 GDTGNADK
-43 MKQLIMKVNDE
+43 LKQLIMKVNNE

-67 KSSMINFLLGD
+67 KSSMINFFLGD

-98 EDYAKVFYHQ
+98 EDYAKVFYHH

-141 HFSLP
+141 DFSLP

-213 DKHDEAELS
+213 DKHDENELS

-251 LNNSE
+251 LNNTE
-256 NEIEV
+256 NEIEMV
-261 VRQFIYEMAG
+261 KQFISDIAG
-271 KGQNDGKD
+271 KGLNDGKD
-279 AIMQSAKALVE
+279 AIMQSANALVE
-290 RHLIWLKDQYEE
+290 RHLNWLKEQYEE
-302 AHADDFEV
+302 EHADDFEV
-310 LSELPHEE
+310 LSELPYEE
-318 RIHLTNQVDS
+318 RIQLTNQVDS
-328 LIKEKNSLTGRIEDI
+328 LLKEKKSLTGRIEEI

-348 EALETILK
+348 DALETILK
-356 SAYIMPAATRDLG
+356 GAYIMPAATRDLG
-369 KSFLESAQPDFKM
+369 KSFLESAQPDFKV
-382 GLLFAKKKTEAER
+382 GLLFAKKKTDAER
-395 GERIKAFLT
+395 EARINAFLT

-419 ELAAKTLNKAEIHD
+419 ELAVKTLNQAEIHD

-444 IEVTEAYIK
+444 IEVSESYIK
-453 NSLKPQVDIT
+453 NSLKSQVDIT

-468 NYTNDLAAAIKKKA
+468 NYTNDLASAIKKKA
-482 RDVSEGFLNGMVAV
+482 RDVSEGFLNNMITV

-511 LEGFSEL
+511 LEGFSEF

-531 IEYQTERLEAITNQS
+531 IEYQTERLEAIAHQT
-546 ESLVDERDIDTLLT
+546 ESLIDERDIDMLLT
-560 QWEEE
+560 QWNEE
-565 EKNITVKIMKTDKG
+565 EKNITVKIMKTAKE
-579 SNSKHVNEQ
+579 SNSRSVNEQ
-588 PEQDHDKENKAVP
+588 IATDHDKENKEVEH
-601 SVAVSSSSAFDLRG
+601 SVTVSSSVATDLRG
-615 KEKLM
+615 KGKLM
-620 ETAAGL
+620 ETATSL
-626 HQAAKLIQP
+626 QQAANLIQP
-635 LKGFQS
+635 LRGFQS
-641 LYKELTDKANRLEQQ
+641 LYKELKEKANRLEQQ

-711 KLKTEAMLLEDVSL
+711 KLKTQAMLLEDVSL

-762 FLRAFHQGLS
+762 FLRAFHQGLP
-772 EHQNDL
+772 EYQNEL

-894 ELDEVKDY
+894 ELDEVMDY

-922 KGALMEKQMPGSFKH
+922 KGALMEKQTPGSFKH

-942 SGISEFQDQFDSF
+942 SGISEFQGQFDSF

-989 EKAKRKALE
+989 EKAKRNALE
-998 SLSHE
+998 TLSHE

-1062 KIVLKQA
+1062 KIVLKQS

-1090 RTEMFVNKLLN
+1090 RTEMFVNKLLS
-1101 EKQGSLLQQIQ
+1101 EKQSSLLLQMQ
-1112 KVRKNLS
+1112 KIRRNLS

-1136 FVQMDTGEFKKE
+1136 FAQLDTGEFKKE

-1160 KNEKSKMSEGL
+1160 KNEKAKMSEGL
-1171 QKRLDEPAL
+1171 QKRLDDPAL
-1180 MYVKGQGERI
+1180 VYVKEQGGRI
-1190 FEMYNEVLDQELL
+1190 FEMYNEVLNQELL
-1203 SIQKE
+1203 EIQKE
-1208 FKREISDIFAGLRAA
+1208 FKTEISDIFAGLRAA

>member
-1 MTIVKGYGFM
+1 M

-35 GDTGNAGK
+35 GDTGNADK
-43 MKQLIMKVNDE
+43 LKQLIMKVNNE

-67 KSSMINFLLGD
+67 KSSMINFFLGD

-98 EDYAKVFYHQ
+98 EDYAKVFYHH

-141 HFSLP
+141 DFSLP

-213 DKHDEAELS
+213 DKHDENELS

-251 LNNSE
+251 LNNPE
-256 NEIEV
+256 NEIEMV
-261 VRQFIYEMAG
+261 KQFISEIAG
-271 KGQNDGKD
+271 KGLNNGKD
-279 AIMQSAKALVE
+279 AIMQSANALVE
-290 RHLIWLKDQYEE
+290 RHLNWLKEQYEE
-302 AHADDFEV
+302 EHADDIEV
-310 LSELPHEE
+310 LSELPYEE

-328 LIKEKNSLTGRIEDI
+328 LLKEKKSLTGRIEEI

-348 EALETILK
+348 DALETILK
-356 SAYIMPAATRDLG
+356 GAYIMPAATRDLG
-369 KSFLESAQPDFKM
+369 KSFLESAQPDFKV
-382 GLLFAKKKTEAER
+382 GLLFAKKKTDAER
-395 GERIKAFLT
+395 EARIKAFLT

-419 ELAAKTLNKAEIHD
+419 ELIVKTLNQAEIHD
-433 STLESKAQALQ
+433 SSLESKAQALQ
-444 IEVTEAYIK
+444 IEVTESYIK

-468 NYTNDLAAAIKKKA
+468 NYTNDLASAIKKKA
-482 RDVSEGFLNGMVAV
+482 RDVSEGFLNNMVTV

-511 LEGFSEL
+511 LEGFSEF

-531 IEYQTERLEAITNQS
+531 IEYQTERLEAIAHQTV
-546 ESLVDERDIDTLLT
+546 SLVDERDIDMLLT
-560 QWEEE
+560 QWNEE
-565 EKNITVKIMKTDKG
+565 EKNIAVKIMKTDKG
-579 SNSKHVNEQ
+579 SNSRSVNEQ
-588 PEQDHDKENKAVP
+588 LETDHDKEIKEAVP
-601 SVAVSSSSAFDLRG
+601 SVTVSSSNAADLRG

-620 ETAAGL
+620 ETAASL
-626 HQAAKLIQP
+626 QQAAKLIQP
-635 LKGFQS
+635 LRGFQS
-641 LYKELTDKANRLEQQ
+641 LYKELKEKANRLEQQ

-696 IMASDAEHPHGTATV
+696 IMSSDAEHPHGTATV

-739 ALQLAGQIIAK
+739 ALHLAGQIIAK

-762 FLRAFHQGLS
+762 FLRAFHQGLP
-772 EHQNDL
+772 EYQDDL

-894 ELDEVKDY
+894 ELGEVMDY

-922 KGALMEKQMPGSFKH
+922 KGALMEKQTPGSFKH

-942 SGISEFQDQFDSF
+942 SGISEFQGQFDSF

-989 EKAKRKALE
+989 EEAKRNALE
-998 SLSHE
+998 TLSHE

-1062 KIVLKQA
+1062 KIVLKQS

-1101 EKQGSLLQQIQ
+1101 EKQSSLLLQMQ
-1112 KVRKNLS
+1112 KIRRNLS

-1136 FVQMDTGEFKKE
+1136 FAQLDTGEFKKE

-1160 KNEKSKMSEGL
+1160 KNEKVKMSEGL
-1171 QKRLDEPAL
+1171 QKRLDDPAL
-1180 MYVKGQGERI
+1180 VYVKEQGGRI
-1190 FEMYNEVLDQELL
+1190 FDMYNEVLDQELL
-1203 SIQKE
+1203 AIQKE
-1208 FKREISDIFAGLRAA
+1208 FKTEISDIFAGLRAA

>member
-1 MTIVKGYGFM
+1 M
-11 IQETLKQQS
+11 IQETVKQRS
-20 KLGILTAMYEKFQSA
+20 KLGILTAMYDKFQSA
-35 GDTGNAGK
+35 GDTGNADK
-43 MKQLIMKVNDE
+43 LKQLIMKVNDE

-98 EDYAKVFYHQ
+98 EDYAKVFYHH

-141 HFSLP
+141 HFSMP
-146 DSCAIMDTPG
+146 ESCAIMDTPG

-213 DKHDEAELS
+213 DKHDENELS
-222 FQDFKLSVSEA
+222 FQDFKLSVTEA

-261 VRQFIYEMAG
+261 VRQFIYEMAD

-290 RHLIWLKDQYEE
+290 RHLIWLKEQYEE
-302 AHADDFEV
+302 EHAEDLEV
-310 LSELPHEE
+310 LSDLPHEE
-318 RIHLTNQVDS
+318 RIQLTNQVDS
-328 LIKEKNSLTGRIEDI
+328 LLKEKKSLTGRIEDI

-348 EALETILK
+348 DALETILK

-395 GERIKAFLT
+395 EERIKAFLA

-419 ELAAKTLNKAEIHD
+419 ELAVKTLNQAEIHD
-433 STLESKAQALQ
+433 STFESKAQGLH

-468 NYTNDLAAAIKKKA
+468 NYTNDLASAIKKKA
-482 RDVSEGFLNGMVAV
+482 REISEGFLNGMVAV

-511 LEGFSEL
+511 LEGFSEF

-531 IEYQTERLEAITNQS
+531 IKYQTERLEAIANQTETS
-546 ESLVDERDIDTLLT
+546 VNERDIDTLLT
-560 QWEEE
+560 QWNEE
-565 EKNITVKIMKTDKG
+565 EKNITVKIMRIDKG
-579 SNSKHVNEQ
+579 SNSMHVDEQ
-588 PEQDHDKENKAVP
+588 PETDHDIESKEAVP
-601 SVAVSSSSAFDLRG
+601 SIAVSSSDAADLRG

-620 ETAAGL
+620 ETATSL

-635 LKGFQS
+635 LRGFQS

-696 IMASDAEHPHGTATV
+696 IMSSDAEHPHGTATV

-739 ALQLAGQIIAK
+739 ALHIAGQIIAK

-762 FLRAFHQGLS
+762 FLRAFHQGMPQ
-772 EHQNDL
+772 HQDDL
-778 GNVVTVDLEGF
+778 GNVITVDLEGF

-894 ELDEVKDY
+894 ELDEVMDY

-922 KGALMEKQMPGSFKH
+922 KGALMEKQTPGSFKH
-937 SFLPN
+937 SFLQN
-942 SGISEFQDQFDSF
+942 SGISEFQDQFDAF

-964 IESAQAAVKRTEEL
+964 IESAKAAVKRTEEL
-978 LRDVITASRQD
+978 LRDVIAASMQD
-989 EKAKRKALE
+989 EKAKRKALD

-1101 EKQGSLLQQIQ
+1101 EKQSSLLQQIQ
-1112 KVRKNLS
+1112 KVRKTLS

-1136 FVQMDTGEFKKE
+1136 FVQLEIGEFKKE

-1160 KNEKSKMSEGL
+1160 KNEKLKMSEGL
-1171 QKRLDEPAL
+1171 QKRLDDPAL

-1203 SIQKE
+1203 AIQKE
-1208 FKREISDIFAGLRAA
+1208 FKTEISEIFAGLRAA
-1223 LEETVDLPYYE
+1223 MEETVDLPYYE